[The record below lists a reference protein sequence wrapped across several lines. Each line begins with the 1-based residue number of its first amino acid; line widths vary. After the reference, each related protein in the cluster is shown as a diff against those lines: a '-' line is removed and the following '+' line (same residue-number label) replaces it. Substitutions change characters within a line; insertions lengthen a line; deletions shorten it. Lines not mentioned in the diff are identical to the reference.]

1 MSWLSSTIRTPI
13 IFRNRPFGLLWTG
26 QLLSSV
32 GSWLLLVAVPVYV
45 FHLTGSTRDTG
56 LTVVAEVLP
65 MLVFGPVAGVC
76 ADRWPRLRIMIGS
89 NLLGAASVS
98 ALMLVS
104 SRSQLWLVLLAIFTE
119 NAGAAFFSPAYSGVV
134 PALVGRG
141 QDLNAANAWSSFAGG
156 AVRIA
161 GAPLGGALYTLGGF
175 RLPVAIDAG
184 TYLASAGLVAAISIL
199 APPAAPPPAVA
210 SGLRG
215 VAADLRAGVS
225 ALHADRVLAM
235 LLFASSLFL
244 LGNGALTAL
253 LVPYVVGDL
262 GAKAASLGGLYC
274 ALGAGFL
281 VSAYLGRRA
290 SASLRLRSWAVGLL
304 VTETAAFA
312 GLFNVHHFV
321 LAFPFIGL
329 VGVAGGAFL
338 MLERTTIQR
347 RAPDHVV
354 GRISSAYSTVVM
366 AATLGGAL
374 VASLIAA
381 WAGRTAALNLAIGIV
396 ALGAVAAARLPGT
409 VAAAPAPASA

>member
-1 MSWLSSTIRTPI
+1 
-13 IFRNRPFGLLWTG
+13 
-26 QLLSSV
+26 
-32 GSWLLLVAVPVYV
+32 
-45 FHLTGSTRDTG
+45 
-56 LTVVAEVLP
+56 
-65 MLVFGPVAGVC
+65 
-76 ADRWPRLRIMIGS
+76 MIGS